1 MRVIVRIKWSRS
13 APQRPEDRTIENL
26 SRVLRSA
33 AATRYYRPWLKAA
46 RVCRNDEVPRSASPA
61 ALLACVPRVE
71 ASWFLRHEAEFSS
84 RTSRQYKPRLRH
96 PITPTPRTAILD
108 PAYQGDRN
116 CRYIPPDD
124 SRMLMKFEPESIA
137 GPAEAL
143 LHLAR
148 AVERGR
154 APHPG
159 PRHSLIV
166 FSDLQRGLLR
176 EAERELLWN
185 VFEVPIFEQLR
196 GFGGELLAEECDAH
210 CGLHLVPGE
219 ALLEFDNSRSGE
231 LLLTTLVDLGR
242 PSIRVATGRML
253 VFTEERCGCGSR
265 APRVTEVLPAIKA
278 PARYA
283 S

>member
-1 MRVIVRIKWSRS
+1 VRVIVRIKWSRNT
-13 APQRPEDRTIENL
+13 PQRPEDRAMQHL

-46 RVCRNDEVPRSASPA
+46 RVCRNDEVARPASPA
-61 ALLACVPRVE
+61 ALLACVPRDE
-71 ASWFLRHEAEFSS
+71 ASWFLGHQTGFSS
-84 RTSRQYKPRLRH
+84 RASRRYKPSLHH
-96 PITPTPRTAILD
+96 PITPVPRTAILD
-108 PAYQGDRN
+108 PAYQDERN

-124 SRMLMKFEPESIA
+124 YNLLMKFEPESIA

-143 LHLAR
+143 LDLAR
-148 AVERGR
+148 TIERGR
-154 APHPG
+154 VPHPG

-166 FSDLQRGLLR
+166 FSDLHRGLLR
-176 EAERELLWN
+176 EPERELLWN

-210 CGLHLVPGE
+210 YGLHLVPGE
-219 ALLEFDNSRSGE
+219 ALLEIDNSRGGE
-231 LLLTTLVDLGR
+231 VLLTTLVDLSR
-242 PSIRVATGRML
+242 PPIRVATERTL
-253 VFTEERCGCGSR
+253 VFTEEPCGCGSCT
-265 APRVTEVLPAIKA
+265 PRVMEVLPAIKA